1 MLKGDPL
8 LSWYAI
14 RTKPRQEE
22 RAVEN
27 LTSWGITTLA
37 PRLKGNDGRRDLQ
50 LFPGYI
56 FARFESLKMLHNIH
70 YTRGVSYVVSFGGV
84 PAPIDDELVSEIYAR
99 MDKNGIIHNAK
110 VLNRGDEVV
119 VQSGLLRN
127 FVGVFEREMPGTQR
141 VQILLRAVAYS
152 AHVEVLR
159 SEVAKVA

>member
-1 MLKGDPL
+1 MM
-8 LSWYAI
+8 
-14 RTKPRQEE
+14 
-22 RAVEN
+22 AVD
-27 LTSWGITTLA
+27 S
-37 PRLKGNDGRRDLQ
+37 Q

-56 FARFESLKMLHNIH
+56 FARFDCLKMLHNIH

-84 PAPIDDELVSEIYAR
+84 PAPISDELIWEIYAR
-99 MDKNGIIHNAK
+99 MDKNGVVHNEK
-110 VLNRGDEVV
+110 TLNPGDEVV

-152 AHVEVLR
+152 AHVEVFR